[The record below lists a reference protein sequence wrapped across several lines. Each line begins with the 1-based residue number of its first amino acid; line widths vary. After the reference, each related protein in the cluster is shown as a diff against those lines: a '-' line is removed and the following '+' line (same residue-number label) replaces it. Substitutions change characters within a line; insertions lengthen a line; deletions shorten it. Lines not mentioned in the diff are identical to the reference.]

1 MSGAPE
7 DQQQTDPWAQKLID
21 ERLRAMGPAERIA
34 LMNAHSVALQ
44 ELSMRGLRMRYP
56 DADDAEIWLRAAA
69 LRIGVEEFAER
80 VGHRFE
86 W

>member
-1 MSGAPE
+1 MSGTPE
-7 DQQQTDPWAQKLID
+7 DQQQTEAWAQELLD
-21 ERLRAMGPAERIA
+21 ARLRAMGPADRLA

-44 ELSMRGLRMRYP
+44 ELSMQGLRMRYP
-56 DADDAEIWLRAAA
+56 DDDDAEIWLRAAA

-80 VGHRFE
+80 VGHRFD